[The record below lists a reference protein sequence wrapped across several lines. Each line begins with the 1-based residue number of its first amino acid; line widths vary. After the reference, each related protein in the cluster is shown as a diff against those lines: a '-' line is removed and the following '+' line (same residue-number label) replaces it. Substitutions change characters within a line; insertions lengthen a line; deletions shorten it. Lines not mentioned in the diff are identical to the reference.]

1 MLSEDDAVNHSA
13 GELNR
18 RVEELRL
25 KCSRLEERLKNEPY
39 RELFERSADAILIIK
54 NGRFVDCNQ
63 ATVDMLR
70 LESRDQVLETHPS
83 ELSPP
88 TQPDGRP
95 SREKADEMIALA
107 FEKGSHRFEWDH
119 RRADGEVFPVEVLLT
134 AAGDDGTKML
144 HVVWRD
150 ITERRRLEEQLL
162 QAQKMDAIGRLAG
175 GLAHDFNNLLVAIIG
190 HCELLESGLDDRPDL
205 LTHVR
210 QIRRS
215 GTRAAGLVRQLLT
228 FSRKQPI
235 RKRIVDLNVILA
247 DLDRLM
253 GRLIGEDIRLTI
265 EPAPE
270 TVPVSIDPVQIEQI
284 IVNLINNS
292 RDAMP
297 NGGRITVGVRTTTLK
312 ETPAGSP
319 LSITPG
325 NFACLTIRDT
335 GSGMKNEILTKA
347 FEPFFTTKE
356 VGKGTGLGL
365 STTYGVIRHSNGAI
379 VISSFPDEGTTIE
392 IFLPIASGPT
402 PSHSPSDSSAPRGGD
417 ETILVVEDEETV
429 RGLVTS
435 VLENA
440 GYSVLK
446 AQDGLEALRV
456 WELHDGPIDLVLTDV
471 VMPNMGGPEL
481 VEALTNSGFAP
492 RVLFMSGYTRVDPK
506 RMERFDDSASL
517 IEKPFSPT
525 RLMERVRE
533 ILDGRQKR
541 TP

>member
-1 MLSEDDAVNHSA
+1 MLPEDGADIHPD
-13 GELNR
+13 GELER
-18 RVEELRL
+18 RVEELQL
-25 KCSRLEERLKNEPY
+25 TCSRLEERLKNEPY

-70 LESRDQVLETHPS
+70 LESRNQVLETHPS

-119 RRADGEVFPVEVLLT
+119 RRSDGEVFPVEVLLT
-134 AAGDDGTKML
+134 AAGDNETKML

-162 QAQKMDAIGRLAG
+162 QAQKMDAIGQLAG

-190 HCELLESGLDDRPDL
+190 HCELLESGLDDRPEL
-205 LTHVR
+205 LTHVQ

-228 FSRKQPI
+228 FSRRHPI

-247 DLDRLM
+247 DIDRLM
-253 GRLIGEDIRLTI
+253 GRLIGEDIVLTI
-265 EPAPE
+265 EPASG
-270 TVPVSIDPVQIEQI
+270 TLLVSIDPVQMEQI
-284 IVNLINNS
+284 IINLINNS

-297 NGGRITVGVRTTTLK
+297 NGGTIAISIRTTTLE
-312 ETPAGSP
+312 ETPPGSP
-319 LSITPG
+319 LNVTPG
-325 NFACLTIRDT
+325 EFACLTIKDT
-335 GSGMKNEILTKA
+335 GSGMKTEILTRA

-356 VGKGTGLGL
+356 IGKGTGLGL
-365 STTYGVIRHSNGAI
+365 STAYGVIRHSNGAI
-379 VISSFPDEGTTIE
+379 VISSLPDEGTTIK
-392 IFLPIASGPT
+392 IFLPIASGPVS
-402 PSHSPSDSSAPRGGD
+402 SHVSPPGSTTPRGGN

-446 AQDGLEALRV
+446 AEDGLEALRV

-471 VMPNMGGPEL
+471 VMPNMSGPEL
-481 VEALTNSGFAP
+481 IETLTESGFAP
-492 RVLFMSGYTRVDPK
+492 RVLFMSGYTRIDPK
-506 RMERFDDSASL
+506 RMEKFDDSASL
-517 IEKPFSPT
+517 IEKPFSPA

-533 ILDGRQKR
+533 ILDERLE
-541 TP
+541 